1 MNPIKIRKFE
11 NTKISDIDSDSFIL
25 IMYDSFGSISKL
37 MNNVDDLEKRIK
49 DSINSYKFKTLQ
61 NRFYLPLGHSIYLNY
76 QNKNFLYTPI
86 MWVNQDISNTLNIYN
101 AFICCLTHLLKI
113 KKIKNLECKT
123 LYIVNNP
130 DFKNIEEIQIEK
142 ATNDF
147 YNQTLNFDH
156 LLETLDY
163 KENLNINSGYFNLNE
178 QAPIYMNNEFRELSN
193 F

>member
-11 NTKISDIDSDSFIL
+11 NTKLSDIDSDSFIL
-25 IMYDSFGSISKL
+25 IMSDSFGSISNL
-37 MNNVDDLEKRIK
+37 MNNVDDLEKKIK
-49 DSINSYKFKTLQ
+49 DSICSFKFKTLQ
-61 NRFYLPLGHSIYLNY
+61 NRFYLPLGHSIYLNH
-76 QNKNFLYTPI
+76 QNKNILYTPI
-86 MWVNQDISNTLNIYN
+86 MWVNQDISNTSNIYN

-113 KKIKNLECKT
+113 KKITNLKCKT

-130 DFKNIEEIQIEK
+130 DFKSIEDVQIDQAIIDFQDQIQ
-142 ATNDF
+142 NS
-147 YNQTLNFDH
+147 DH

-163 KENLNINSGYFNLNE
+163 KKNIYINSGYFNLNE